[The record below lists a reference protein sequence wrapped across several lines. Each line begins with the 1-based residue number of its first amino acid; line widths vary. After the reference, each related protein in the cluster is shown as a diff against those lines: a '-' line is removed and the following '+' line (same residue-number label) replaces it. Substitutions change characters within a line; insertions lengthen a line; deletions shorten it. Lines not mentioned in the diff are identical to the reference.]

1 MKILKSILLLLV
13 LVLLITSMFFL
24 SKRFLVFNKT
34 CDILIKDEASSYD
47 IAIENKRNFRTFVS
61 PYINCSNEGYFL
73 VGAYPTQQVVSTSE
87 SIEIVFTDGVFPGS
101 SRVNSM
107 KVKGSDN
114 TEVVVMKWQFEVT
127 QPKTSIYI
135 WFADDILTSPTIEQ
149 ELPFYIAAKLSFL
162 TNFNNPQ
169 GQLDRLSTPEQA
181 NFSLGQAGLKYDLS
195 F

>member
-135 WFADDILTSPTIEQ
+135 WFADDIL
-149 ELPFYIAAKLSFL
+149 
-162 TNFNNPQ
+162 
-169 GQLDRLSTPEQA
+169 
-181 NFSLGQAGLKYDLS
+181 
-195 F
+195 